1 MPLLRSPRQLSVLAS
16 VLAAAGLTLAAA
28 ACSGITPLGPDASPK
43 PVPVQQVTVAG
54 PPMRV
59 LLLGTPFVLEAM
71 GSQAPTPAGDCP
83 AGSVALSG
91 GPGQCYRQLGT
102 PETID
107 AAQVSSIAKN
117 LPGIPAGQSGFVI
130 TLPGADAP
138 ALKAITTAAADAHG
152 YLSIT
157 VAGQT
162 WLLPRVLH
170 PFTGSVQVTFPST
183 NEVLQLQRLLVQSN

>member
-1 MPLLRSPRQLSVLAS
+1 MPLLRSPRHLSVLAS
-16 VLAAAGLTLAAA
+16 GLAAAGLMLAGAG
-28 ACSGITPLGPDASPK
+28 CSGITPLGPDTPPK
-43 PVPVQQVTVAG
+43 PVAVKQVTVAG

-59 LLLGTPFVLEAM
+59 LMLGTPFVLAAM

-102 PETID
+102 PETIN
-107 AAQVSSIAKN
+107 AAQVSSIVKS

-138 ALKAITTAAADAHG
+138 ALKAMTTTAAGAHG
-152 YLSIT
+152 YLSIS

-170 PFTGSVQVTFPST
+170 PLTGSLQVTFPST
-183 NEVLQLQRLLVQSN
+183 DEVRQLQRLLVQSN